1 VEVGE
6 KTAVLEFEQVRQE
19 YAVEDA
25 RGIPMSV
32 REWYDKALS
41 EMRRKIRAASNNK
54 AGKKLGDLLLETGAV
69 TQEQLQTALTKQEED
84 GAKELLGEV
93 LLSLGAIQES
103 DLISVLR
110 KQAVDCN

>member
-1 VEVGE
+1 VGE

-54 AGKKLGDLLLETGAV
+54 GGKKLGDLLLETGAV
-69 TQEQLQTALTKQEED
+69 TQEQLQTALTKQQED
-84 GAKELLGEV
+84 GSKELLGEV
-93 LLSLGAIQES
+93 MITLGLIEES
-103 DLISVLR
+103 DLMMALR
-110 KQAVDCN
+110 KQSG